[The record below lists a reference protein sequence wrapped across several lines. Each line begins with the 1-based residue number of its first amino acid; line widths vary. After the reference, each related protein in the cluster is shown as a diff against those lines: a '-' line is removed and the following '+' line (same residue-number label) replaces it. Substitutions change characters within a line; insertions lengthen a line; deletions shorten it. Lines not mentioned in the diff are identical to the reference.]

1 MSSLPCYNKRM
12 KYEIIRTETM
22 RLVGFAARTNN
33 GAPDCGA
40 VIGSLWQKYFEAF
53 GYACASYCV
62 YTDYAGDETDDYT
75 AFVGCEGD
83 ALPSGGRAVEI
94 PAGLYVAFSLAC
106 TTENA
111 PRAVAQFWQK
121 LWTGGLPRAFVAD
134 FEEYGAEGVRVFIRV
149 NEEDLETWR
158 QTIGS

>member
-1 MSSLPCYNKRM
+1 M
-12 KYEIIRTETM
+12 
-22 RLVGFAARTNN
+22 
-33 GAPDCGA
+33 
-40 VIGSLWQKYFEAF
+40 
-53 GYACASYCV
+53 
-62 YTDYAGDETDDYT
+62 
-75 AFVGCEGD
+75 
-83 ALPSGGRAVEI
+83 PSGGRAVEI

>member
-1 MSSLPCYNKRM
+1 M

-40 VIGSLWQKYFEAF
+40 VIGSLWQKYFKAF
-53 GYACASYCV
+53 GYARASYCV

-111 PRAVAQFWQK
+111 ARRGAVLAKTLDGRIAPRLRRGFRRVRRRRRARVY
-121 LWTGGLPRAFVAD
+121 PR
-134 FEEYGAEGVRVFIRV
+134 E
-149 NEEDLETWR
+149 
-158 QTIGS
+158 

>member
-1 MSSLPCYNKRM
+1 M

-40 VIGSLWQKYFEAF
+40 VIGSLWQKYFAAF
-53 GYACASYCV
+53 GSARVSYCA

-75 AFVGCEGD
+75 AFVGCEGET
-83 ALPSGGRAVEI
+83 PPEGGRAAEI
-94 PAGLYVAFSLAC
+94 PAGLYAVFSLDCAIGD
-106 TTENA
+106 A

-121 LWTGGLPRAFVAD
+121 LWAGGLPRAFVAD
-134 FEEYGAEGVRVFIRV
+134 FEEYGADGVRVYIRV
-149 NEEDLETWR
+149 NEEDLGTWR